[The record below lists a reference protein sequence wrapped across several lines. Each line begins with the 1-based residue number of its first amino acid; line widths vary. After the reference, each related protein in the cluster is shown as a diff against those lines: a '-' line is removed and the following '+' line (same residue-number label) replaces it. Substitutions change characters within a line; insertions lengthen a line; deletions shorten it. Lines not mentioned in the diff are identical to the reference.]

1 VTEQST
7 PQVETAGDSA
17 WADDAADPDIV
28 DVPETASCERC
39 DAVFVSTGTVG
50 TQRASTK
57 LAVHGVRAHGDPPRA
72 KGAGRKTRARV
83 TDVAVSVSEHSR
95 SSKVPSAAEWR
106 AALGDLLSG
115 ATHIPAGIVA
125 DSDPVIA
132 TMPPAVR
139 PAQVKALEDRLALDK
154 ADARVV
160 AAPLARYAAG
170 SQWNARVGRKV
181 LDNTDMVSAGAIV
194 VSLVIEW
201 RRYLSQRAQAQ
212 EVLARQSN
220 GHTTVW
226 SAPNERSEHVR

>member
-1 VTEQST
+1 MEQS
-7 PQVETAGDSA
+7 PPEVETSVDSV
-17 WADDAADPDIV
+17 WEDDTAEPV
-28 DVPETASCERC
+28 ETPESVSCDRC
-39 DAVFVSTGTVG
+39 DAVFTSTGTVG
-50 TQRASTK
+50 LQRAAVK
-57 LAVHGVRAHGDPPRA
+57 LSAHGVRVHGDPP
-72 KGAGRKTRARV
+72 KTKPRRSSRSRV
-83 TDVAVSVSEHSR
+83 TDVAVAVSEHSR

-106 AALGDLLSG
+106 AALGDLISG

-139 PAQVKALEDRLALDK
+139 PAQTKVLEDRLALDK

-160 AAPLARYAAG
+160 AAPIARYAAG
-170 SQWNARVGRKV
+170 SSWNARVGRKV

-201 RRYLSQRAQAQ
+201 RRYLQQRRQAE
-212 EVLARQSN
+212 EVLAAQSN

-226 SAPNERSEHVR
+226 SSNERSADVR